1 MVQVARHRAAPAG
14 RGAAAT
20 GGKDEAR
27 RREILDAAFACF
39 IRYGYAKVGVND
51 VAKAAGISRPLVYL
65 LFKSKEDIFINM
77 FSTLFDDQL
86 ERAGAA
92 AAAALGNRERIA
104 NVLQIV
110 YLDTWSKLKAAP
122 EDLLDAAERLFPK
135 LGSKYRTGVAT
146 ILGNILG
153 KQESGEL
160 LILAI
165 KGLSYDRPSIGV
177 LRKRV
182 ALLVD
187 QFI

>member
-1 MVQVARHRAAPAG
+1 MVQLVRQHAMPAG

-20 GGKDEAR
+20 AGKDAPR

-39 IRYGYAKVGVND
+39 IRHGYAKVGVND

-77 FSTLFDDQL
+77 FSSMFDDQL

-92 AAAALGNRERIA
+92 AAASLGSRERIA

-110 YLDTWSKLKAAP
+110 YLDMWSKLKTAP

-135 LGSKYRTGVAT
+135 LGSKYRTGVAA

-153 KQESGEL
+153 NAESGEL
-160 LILAI
+160 LILAV
-165 KGLSYDRPSIGV
+165 KGLSYDRPSTGV

-187 QFI
+187 HFI